1 MMNSLLKSELFVC
14 GWKRYEGSH
23 PVPKDSFVRDG
34 VLLTFSL
41 LKSNGMY
48 YVSIQTMS
56 QVDVRLVSFNEVLDV
71 IKNGKWS
78 KENG

>member
-1 MMNSLLKSELFVC
+1 MMNSLLAGELLSH
-14 GWKRYEGSH
+14 GWKPYEYKGDF
-23 PVPKDSFVRDG
+23 PKDTYVRNG
-34 VLLTFSL
+34 VLISLSL

-56 QVDVRLVSFNEVLDV
+56 KVDVRLVSFNEVLDV

-78 KENG
+78 K